1 MVDAV
6 GPLPDSSTVAR
17 LLDGAPVAG
26 RPEGEALSPTQAAR
40 HPHPADGSARPHG
53 EEAPIVLVLTVDLGG
68 QFARCE
74 RACAAVVNRADPLSR
89 LPVSSLVL
97 REGEDPD
104 AVAVHFAGQY
114 GLPFAVVAPL
124 AQKLREATGSSPAS
138 HAALRS
144 GSPNTLGRNS
154 TLPGRPGS
162 SAGLTPGERMYRAAL
177 EAQHRRE
184 AQSAAEH
191 QRREAE
197 ALAAC
202 QPGPVITSR
211 ARSLARGEEPAW
223 KRLNALASSSAE
235 HKERLAAQTRAA
247 EQEAQLAACTF
258 APATT
263 TRSSHLMADR
273 QWAMR
278 QAGVTAHDTL
288 FADAQR
294 RRDRDAE
301 LSAWMPN
308 EATFRPAVLPSAHVP
323 AGAPGDVVQR
333 LHQAGQRTQQQ
344 QGAAQAAA
352 RQVDPTTG
360 KRMFVPDTGRR
371 PSSVGAAGPGAVH
384 EHLYALRDEL
394 ARKKQQLAEALVAEE
409 GAHRAGASE
418 RSAALAESRRMR
430 RFAQI
435 FRALDTSRQGLLHP
449 WDAATDALARLHPEI
464 AGDVQLAAS
473 LSGDAETVD
482 EEAFCALMEAA
493 VRMSRTGPRGYLGA
507 STAGRA
513 HAQEEA
519 DSRVPFQPRINPA
532 SRRLAAASGRRPADV
547 PVHDVLAMEQ
557 QRTQERL
564 LQLAGEREQAQL
576 AECTFRP
583 STAPPARMAAQAQAP
598 VTLSHVARLP
608 PVPHGGVEE
617 RHPGEREK
625 GASYARF
632 ERDLEL
638 RLQELSLAAAAPA
651 DGQDSAPHS
660 PF

>member
-1 MVDAV
+1 MAV
-6 GPLPDSSTVAR
+6 
-17 LLDGAPVAG
+17 
-26 RPEGEALSPTQAAR
+26 
-40 HPHPADGSARPHG
+40 
-53 EEAPIVLVLTVDLGG
+53 
-68 QFARCE
+68 
-74 RACAAVVNRADPLSR
+74 N
-89 LPVSSLVL
+89 
-97 REGEDPD
+97 
-104 AVAVHFAGQY
+104 FAGQH

-124 AQKLREATGSSPAS
+124 AQKLREATGQTRGPAPRSRSPA
-138 HAALRS
+138 
-144 GSPNTLGRNS
+144 GTLGRS
-154 TLPGRPGS
+154 MPGRPGS
-162 SAGLTPGERMYRAAL
+162 SAGLPSGERMYRAAL

-184 AQSAAEH
+184 ALAAAEH

-202 QPGPVITSR
+202 QPGPVINSR
-211 ARSLARGEEPAW
+211 PRSLGRGQQEPAW

-263 TRSSHLMADR
+263 RQSSHLMADR

-288 FADAQR
+288 YADAQR
-294 RRDRDAE
+294 RAARDAE
-301 LSAWMPN
+301 LSAWLPQ

-323 AGAPGDVVQR
+323 VGAAGDVVQR
-333 LHQAGQRTQQQ
+333 LHQAGQRVQQQ
-344 QGAAQAAA
+344 QGAAAAAA

-360 KRMFVPDTGRR
+360 RRLFVPDTGRR
-371 PSSVGAAGPGAVH
+371 PGSVGAEPGAVH
-384 EHLYALRDEL
+384 EHLYSLRDEY
-394 ARKKQQLAEALVAEE
+394 ARKKEQLAEAVAAEE
-409 GAHRAGASE
+409 GANRAGASE

-435 FRALDTSRQGLLHP
+435 FRALDTTRQGLLRP

-473 LSGDAETVD
+473 LSGDAEAVD
-482 EEAFCALMEAA
+482 EDAFCALMEAA
-493 VRMSRTGPRGYLGA
+493 VRISRTGPRGYLGA
-507 STAGRA
+507 STGRT

-519 DSRVPFQPRINPA
+519 DKQAPFAPRINDA
-532 SRRLAAASGRRPADV
+532 SRRLAARRRPADV
-547 PVHDVLAMEQ
+547 PVHDILAQEQ

-564 LQLAGEREQAQL
+564 VQLAGERELAEL

-583 STAPPARMAAQAQAP
+583 STAPPAHGRSSLAQASAP

-608 PVPHGGVEE
+608 PVPHGGVEDQ
-617 RHPGEREK
+617 HPGGK
-625 GASYARF
+625 GTTQARF
-632 ERDLEL
+632 ERNLQLRLEEL
-638 RLQELSLAAAAPA
+638 RLEAAAPA
-651 DGQDSAPHS
+651 DGQDSAPYS